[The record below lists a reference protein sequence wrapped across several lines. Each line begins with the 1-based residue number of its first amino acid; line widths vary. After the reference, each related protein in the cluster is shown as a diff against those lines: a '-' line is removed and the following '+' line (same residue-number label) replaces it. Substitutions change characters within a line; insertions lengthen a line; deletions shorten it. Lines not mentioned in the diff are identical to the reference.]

1 MGISI
6 AETRL
11 NVRLLRISHLAEA
24 GLPVIEYVDAH
35 GASCNPDVSA
45 RLMDSNPAL
54 TLDAAA
60 PGGTTSTATHC
71 PYCALQCGMNVVH
84 NAAGWSIESRDFPTN
99 RGGLCRKGW
108 TAATLID
115 SPDRLL
121 TPLLRDHKDA
131 PLRPATWD
139 EALDRIAVGV
149 RAIQNE
155 AGPDAVAVF
164 GGGGLTNEKAYALGK
179 FARVALGTAN
189 IDYNGRFCMA
199 SSAAAGLRAFG
210 LDRGMPFPLADIA
223 GADCVLLTGGN
234 PAETMPPI
242 MQWFDEARARGAE
255 LIVADPRRTATAR
268 AATLHLPLTPGTDAA
283 LANGLLHVAIARRL
297 IDPDYIEARTTGWD
311 RVRRTV
317 ASYWPDRVE
326 RITGVPARDVERAAV
341 LLGEAAQAL
350 ILSGRGTEQQS
361 HGVDNGLAFINL
373 ALALGLPG
381 RPGSGWGCMT
391 GQGNGQGGREH
402 GQKAD
407 QLPGYRLLANPVH
420 RAEVASVWGVTPES
434 LPQPGLSACDML
446 ALTGGPGAK
455 VRGLV
460 VFACNLLLS
469 APDAAALQGRLASMD
484 LLVVADPFLSE
495 TAALADVVLP
505 VAQWAEEDG
514 TMTNLEGRVLLRRK
528 AKAPPPGVW
537 TDLQV
542 IAALAKRLGAG
553 AHFSPDAATTGGE
566 FRRATSGGPA
576 DYLGATWDRI
586 QTEAG
591 LFWPCPDMAHPG
603 TPRLFN
609 ERFAHADGLARFHP
623 IEYRGSAEQP
633 CAEFPLILTTGR
645 VMGQYQTGT
654 QTRRVPE
661 LAAAEPGA
669 FAEMHPDTARQ
680 HDIKPGD
687 AVRLTTRRGTARM
700 AARLT
705 RDIRRDTVFV
715 PFHWGGEGSANQLT
729 IAALDP
735 VSRIPE
741 FKACAV
747 RLDRAAPLPGDQS

>member
-1 MGISI
+1 
-6 AETRL
+6 
-11 NVRLLRISHLAEA
+11 
-24 GLPVIEYVDAH
+24 
-35 GASCNPDVSA
+35 
-45 RLMDSNPAL
+45 MDSLPTIL
-54 TLDAAA
+54 
-60 PGGTTSTATHC
+60 GTATHC
-71 PYCALQCGMNVVH
+71 PYCALQCGMNVVQTEG
-84 NAAGWSIESRDFPTN
+84 GWDIAPRDFPTN

-108 TAATLID
+108 TAAELLS
-115 SPDRLL
+115 SPDRLT
-121 TPLLRDHKDA
+121 TPLMRDRKGG

-139 EALDRIAVGV
+139 EALDRVAAGIQ
-149 RAIQNE
+149 AIQTA

-179 FARVALGTAN
+179 FARVALRTAN

-199 SSAAAGLRAFG
+199 SAAAAGLRAFG
-210 LDRGMPFPLADIA
+210 MDRGMPFPIADIA
-223 GADCVLLTGGN
+223 AADCVLVSGSN

-242 MQWFDEARARGAE
+242 MQWFDEGRGRGAH
-255 LIVADPRRTATAR
+255 LIVSDPRRTATAR

-283 LANGLLHVAIARRL
+283 LANGLLNVAITRKL
-297 IDPDYIEARTTGWD
+297 IDPDYIAARTDNWD

-341 LLGEAAQAL
+341 LLGEAARAEGGRAI

-361 HGVDNGLAFINL
+361 HGVDNALSFINL

-381 RPGSGWGCMT
+381 RAGSGWGCLT

-407 QLPGYRLLANPVH
+407 QLPGYRLLNNPRH
-420 RAEVASVWGVTPES
+420 RADVAAVWGVTPES
-434 LPQPGLSACDML
+434 LPQPGLSACELL
-446 ALTGGPGAK
+446 AATGGADARI
-455 VRGLV
+455 RGLL
-460 VFACNLLLS
+460 VFACNLLVS
-469 APDAAALQGRLASMD
+469 APDAEALRARLDAAE

-495 TAALADVVLP
+495 TAAIADVVLP

-514 TMTNLEGRVLLRRK
+514 TMTNLEGRILLRRK

-542 IAALAKRLGAG
+542 IAGLASRLGAG
-553 AHFSPDAATTGGE
+553 AHFTGNAESTGDE
-566 FRRATSGGPA
+566 FRRCTSGGMA
-576 DYLGATWDRI
+576 DYAGASWDRLPA
-586 QTEAG
+586 EAG
-591 LFWPCPDMAHPG
+591 VFWPCPDELHPG
-603 TPRLFN
+603 TPRLFLD
-609 ERFAHADGLARFHP
+609 RFAHPDGLARFHP
-623 IEYRGSAEQP
+623 VEHCGPAEQP
-633 CAEFPLILTTGR
+633 CADYPLILTTGR
-645 VMGQYQTGT
+645 VMGQYQSGT

-669 FAEMHPDTARQ
+669 YAEMHPDTARQ
-680 HDIKPGD
+680 HGLLPGD
-687 AVRLTTRRGTARM
+687 RVTLSTRRGTARM
-700 AARLT
+700 AVRLT

-715 PFHWGGEGSANQLT
+715 PFHWSGEGSANRLT

-741 FKACAV
+741 YKACAV
-747 RLDRAAPLPGDQS
+747 RLDRAQKEPA

>member
-1 MGISI
+1 
-6 AETRL
+6 
-11 NVRLLRISHLAEA
+11 
-24 GLPVIEYVDAH
+24 
-35 GASCNPDVSA
+35 
-45 RLMDSNPAL
+45 MDSNISI
-54 TLDAAA
+54 
-60 PGGTTSTATHC
+60 STGIATHC
-71 PYCALQCGMNVVH
+71 PYCALQCGMNVVQIGT
-84 NAAGWSIESRDFPTN
+84 GWGVEARDFPTN

-108 TAATLID
+108 TAAALLD

-121 TPLLRDHKDA
+121 GPLVRDAKGL
-131 PLRPATWD
+131 PLRPASWD
-139 EALDRIAVGV
+139 EALDRVAAGI
-149 RAIQNE
+149 RAIQGA

-199 SSAAAGLRAFG
+199 SAAAAGLRAFG

-223 GADCVLLTGGN
+223 AADCVLVSGSN

-242 MQWFDEARARGAE
+242 MQWFDEGRGRGAQ
-255 LIVADPRRTATAR
+255 LIVSDPRRTATAR
-268 AATLHLPLTPGTDAA
+268 AATLHLPLTPGTDGA

-297 IDPDYIEARTTGWD
+297 IDMDYIEARTTGWD
-311 RVRRTV
+311 RVRRAV

-326 RITGVPARDVERAAV
+326 RITGVPERDIERAAI
-341 LLGEAAQAL
+341 LLGEAARAL

-361 HGVDNGLAFINL
+361 HGVDNALAFINL

-381 RPGSGWGCMT
+381 RHGSGWGCLT

-407 QLPGYRLLANPVH
+407 QLPGYRLLANPAH
-420 RAEVASVWGVTPES
+420 RAEVAAVWGITPES
-434 LPQPGLSACDML
+434 LPQPGLSACELL
-446 ALTGGPGAK
+446 AATGGPGAE
-455 VRGLV
+455 VRGLL
-460 VFACNLLLS
+460 VFACNLLVS
-469 APDAAALQGRLASMD
+469 APDADALRARLEAAD

-495 TAALADVVLP
+495 TAAIADVVLP
-505 VAQWAEEDG
+505 VAQWAEESG
-514 TMTNLEGRVLLRRK
+514 TMTNLEGRVLLRRQ
-528 AKAPPPGVW
+528 AKPPPPGVW

-542 IAALAKRLGAG
+542 IAGLAARLGAG
-553 AHFSPDAATTGGE
+553 QHFSGNAAATGAE

-576 DYLGATWDRI
+576 DYAGATWDRV
-586 QTEAG
+586 QSEAG
-591 LFWPCPDMAHPG
+591 LFWPCPDTGHPG
-603 TPRLFN
+603 TPRLFA
-609 ERFAHADGLARFHP
+609 ERFAHPDGLARFHA
-623 IEYRGSAEQP
+623 IEHRGPAEPP

-661 LAAAEPGA
+661 LAAAEPAA
-669 FAEMHPDTARQ
+669 FAEIHPDTARQ
-680 HDIKPGD
+680 HGLQAGD
-687 AVRLTTRRGTARM
+687 AVRLTTRRGSARM
-700 AARLT
+700 AVRLT

-715 PFHWGGEGSANQLT
+715 PFHWSGEGSANRLT

-741 FKACAV
+741 YKACAV
-747 RLDRAAPLPGDQS
+747 RMDRTAALTGEPA